1 MSRIWLLSVRNQLSM
16 ASKDPRTRLQ
26 KTLRV
31 DVDFELDVAVQ
42 FRCAGEPEPTSPRW
56 GEVAR
61 IARG

>member
-1 MSRIWLLSVRNQLSM
+1 M